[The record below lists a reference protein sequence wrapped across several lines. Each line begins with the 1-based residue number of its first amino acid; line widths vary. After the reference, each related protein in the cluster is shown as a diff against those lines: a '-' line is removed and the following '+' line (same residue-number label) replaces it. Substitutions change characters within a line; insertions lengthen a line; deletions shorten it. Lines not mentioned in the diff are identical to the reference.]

1 MTTHGG
7 RKVALVLMKSD
18 EADATIAHLR
28 ERSPQIHVEDHLTY
42 FRVENDRELTIELPE
57 VAAFLGRALTM
68 DSFLVTL
75 SAYFGEIHVDD
86 SVLRISPVAAA
97 EGDGVRR

>member
-1 MTTHGG
+1 MC
-7 RKVALVLMKSD
+7 LMKSD

-28 ERSPQIHVEDHLTY
+28 ERSPQIRVEDHLTY
-42 FRVENDRELTIELPE
+42 FRVEADKELTIELPE
-57 VAAFLGRALTM
+57 VAAFLGRSLSM

-86 SVLRISPVAAA
+86 SVLRISPVGAA

>member
-1 MTTHGG
+1 VNGQRRETVG
-7 RKVALVLMKSD
+7 LCLMKSD
-18 EADATIAHLR
+18 EADAAIAHMR
-28 ERSPQIHVEDHLTY
+28 ERSPQVRVEDHLTY
-42 FRVENDRELTIELPE
+42 FRVEADKELTIELPE
-57 VAAFLGRALTM
+57 VAAFLGRSLSM

-86 SVLRISPVAAA
+86 SLLRISPVGAA